1 MLFPCLA
8 PAGGS
13 EAPLWSL
20 AVRLKPV
27 VSCHF
32 CGHDSA
38 PYRSIRSLCF
48 RSLLS
53 LWQHFLFWLE
63 YCLNSNISA
72 APSAATPLEMVFHA
86 FITPRVQL
94 SGEWLLT
101 TRRLPS
107 KVGIS
112 LMVPFFFAEAAL
124 LFPPEVVASVLES
137 NTSCGLRKRSHQSD
151 AVKCCEQEARPGRRA
166 QEDIWLRGGIVKLF
180 SSHCCGELSESAW
193 FTLKTGE
200 GGNDTQV
207 PVEV

>member
-1 MLFPCLA
+1 MVSEMLFPCLA

-124 LFPPEVVASVLES
+124 LFFPPRSLHLCWSQTPRADFGSGLTNQTPSSAVNRKRGLDAV
-137 NTSCGLRKRSHQSD
+137 LRKTFGWG
-151 AVKCCEQEARPGRRA
+151 EALWSFFPHIVVESWA
-166 QEDIWLRGGIVKLF
+166 SPRGL
-180 SSHCCGELSESAW
+180 H
-193 FTLKTGE
+193 
-200 GGNDTQV
+200 
-207 PVEV
+207 